1 MKGRYRTMKEYL
13 EKRASKLAEMQSI
26 LGGAKV
32 ETRALTDDEATKIE
46 ELEKE
51 IEALDR
57 TIEAIKAAAQ
67 ADVAAGEA
75 KTEAAQAAKVADAE
89 AEECRAFADYVR
101 GVAAKIE
108 TRDVITGTGTANAGG
123 LVPTTIA
130 KRIIDRVKDICP
142 FAKLAHV
149 YTTKG
154 KISVPYV
161 DANGSDAEFEVVG
174 DLNALKTGN
183 VAIKTI
189 DLDNVIA
196 GVVVPV
202 SKTLINASDIDVVNQ
217 VVEIIARKAANYVD
231 ATVFN
236 GNAKVDGLT
245 QATNTLQTAAQGVI
259 AVDDLIAL
267 TGKIPSVYKSGAV
280 WLMHPDTLTAIKSL
294 KDGNGRPLF
303 TTDLT
308 SEMQD
313 KLMGYPVYT
322 SENIKGKPGS
332 VIDNQKLVYFGD
344 LYGLAIKMPAEVEI
358 EILREA
364 FAANYAIGVCATIN
378 MDSKIENEQAIAVL
392 TNKAVLGG

>member
-1 MKGRYRTMKEYL
+1 MKGRYIMKKYL
-13 EKRASKLAEMQSI
+13 EKRAAKLAEMQSI

-32 ETRALTDDEATKIE
+32 ETRALTDEEATKIE

-75 KTEAAQAAKVADAE
+75 KTEAAEAAKVADAE

-108 TRDVITGTGTANAGG
+108 TRDAITGTGTANAGG

-130 KRIIDRVKDICP
+130 KRIIDRVKEICP

-161 DANGSDAEFEVVG
+161 DADGSDAEFEVVG
-174 DLNALKTGN
+174 DLNALKTGK

-245 QATNTLQTAAQGVI
+245 KATNKLQTAAQGVI

-267 TGKIPSVYKSGAV
+267 TGRIPSVYKSGAV

-303 TTDLT
+303 STDLT

-322 SENIKGKPGS
+322 SENITGKPGS

-344 LYGLAIKMPAEVEI
+344 LYGLAIKMPAEVEV

-392 TNKAVLGG
+392 TNKAAIGG